1 MKKSKRK
8 GFTLIELL
16 VVIIILAILIIIA
29 VASIVVILNRTKKNT
44 YVIEAN
50 QIVGAVKDKAV
61 TDESILPKNSE
72 VAKYILLSD
81 IELQSGTGTKS
92 SYSNAYNESS
102 YVKIE
107 KGTVSG
113 VYKYSICLVDNKGN
127 GIEETNIDDVTRS
140 SITTEVECNSY
151 HDGNDVN
158 TSILLHG
165 EDFTDSSLSNNSIV
179 NHNVTVST
187 TKSKFGNSSLY
198 FNGTSSFL
206 DITNDNLPDGDS
218 QFTVDMWINIYSDG
232 STALLGISPLGS
244 NSNPNEG
251 GTLFINPS
259 IGITSGNVS
268 YYASESLIYK
278 EMTTSKYVWH
288 HIALVYDGTILKV
301 YIDGVALNS
310 TYTYNF
316 TNLQWRIRT
325 FIGANSIYDYGSNFF
340 WGYIDEIRISNIAR
354 WTSNF
359 TPPTRAYS

>member
-81 IELQSGTGTKS
+81 IELQNGTGTKS

-165 EDFTDSSLSNNSIV
+165 EDFTVSSLSNYSII
-179 NHNVTVST
+179 NHYVTVS
-187 TKSKFGNSSLY
+187 SS
-198 FNGTSSFL
+198 
-206 DITNDNLPDGDS
+206 
-218 QFTVDMWINIYSDG
+218 
-232 STALLGISPLGS
+232 
-244 NSNPNEG
+244 
-251 GTLFINPS
+251 
-259 IGITSGNVS
+259 
-268 YYASESLIYK
+268 
-278 EMTTSKYVWH
+278 
-288 HIALVYDGTILKV
+288 
-301 YIDGVALNS
+301 
-310 TYTYNF
+310 
-316 TNLQWRIRT
+316 
-325 FIGANSIYDYGSNFF
+325 
-340 WGYIDEIRISNIAR
+340 
-354 WTSNF
+354 
-359 TPPTRAYS
+359 